1 MQINEAE
8 LLELVK
14 SLSYEDIQLI
24 DIPDIDLYMDQ
35 VTTFME
41 KKMEA
46 TKRNKKDK
54 ILTKTMINNYS
65 KDGILLPPRN
75 KKYSRQHIILLIL
88 VYNLKQILSIKDM
101 STLLSPLLKPSREAD
116 CDPQLWNRIYL
127 AYLELKQEEFD
138 LCTEGQN
145 DNLQRIREKTEG
157 FGQLQPDVDLL
168 LMVLLLVNQAN
179 QQKRL
184 AERIIDEYFNA

>member
-1 MQINEAE
+1 LQINEAE

-101 STLLSPLLKPSREAD
+101 STLLGPLLKASREAD
-116 CDPQLWNRIYL
+116 SDPHLWNRIYL
-127 AYLELKQEEFD
+127 AYLELKQEELD
-138 LCTEGQN
+138 LCTDGQN

-179 QQKRL
+179 KQKRL
-184 AERIIDEYFNA
+184 AERIIDEYFNS